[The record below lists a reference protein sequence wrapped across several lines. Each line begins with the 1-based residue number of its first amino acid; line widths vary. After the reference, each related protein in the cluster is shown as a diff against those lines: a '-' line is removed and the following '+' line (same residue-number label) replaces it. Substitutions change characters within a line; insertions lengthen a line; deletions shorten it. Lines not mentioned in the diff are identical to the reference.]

1 MPTNAFLSY
10 SRDDGPQ
17 SRALYTAMTERG
29 LSVWRDQ
36 DEMEGGDR
44 FWEKI
49 ERAIENAGCLV
60 VILSP
65 NSEGSQ
71 QVRREVAYAES
82 KQIPIVPVLR
92 ARRVNQLDDWWKA
105 RVGELDAIE
114 TKNITGAIKEKI
126 AKAVR
131 RHAHR
136 VCQTVPV
143 FNMKGGVGKTTV
155 AAHLAAR
162 LNVLKAKRVLVVDL
176 DPQQNLTELL
186 LLPAE
191 LKKLQERHLTILGLF
206 EPRKIDTAYKD
217 SHAFDCD
224 FSSDQEISFDALL
237 KLCHPLQSNG
247 EGPLFDIIASQFQ
260 AIKYTELGLDR
271 QTAAIENFRISIQLL
286 KRRYDYVIVDC
297 NPAASLLT
305 RAALLVA
312 NRILAPIRPDDSARR
327 GLLFMQNAIDTFY
340 RPGRNID
347 ISVLFN
353 FVQENGPKEERQLI
367 NWLREGNVKQLPGM
381 DRFAGKYLSTEIP
394 ESRALRSRYVT
405 LRSVA
410 PQGLFM
416 GLLEKVRPGTSGERA
431 LKDLASEFCSLV
443 EQDGM
448 YVPKN
453 ENIA

>member
-1 MPTNAFLSY
+1 MTTNAFLSY
-10 SRDDGPQ
+10 SREDRRQ
-17 SRALYTAMTERG
+17 SKVLYDAMTERG

-36 DEMEGGDR
+36 NEIEGGER
-44 FWEKI
+44 FWSKI
-49 ERAIENAGCLV
+49 ERAIDHAGCVV

-65 NSEGSQ
+65 NSERSQ
-71 QVRREVAYAES
+71 QVRREVAHAES
-82 KQIPIVPVLR
+82 KAVPIVPVLR
-92 ARRVNQLDDWWKA
+92 ARRVDQLDDWWKA
-105 RVGELDAIE
+105 RVGELNAIE
-114 TKNITGAIKEKI
+114 TINFTTAIKERI
-126 AKAVR
+126 ARAVR

-191 LKKLQERHLTILGLF
+191 LKKLQERHMTILGLF
-206 EPRKIDTAYKD
+206 EPRKIDTPYTDAD
-217 SHAFDCD
+217 AFDCD
-224 FSSDQEISFDALL
+224 FSSDQEASLESISR
-237 KLCHPLQSNG
+237 LCHPLQSNG
-247 EGPLFDIIASQFQ
+247 NGPLFDIIASQFQ

-271 QTAAIENFRISIQLL
+271 QMAAIENFAISIQLL

-297 NPAASLLT
+297 NPSASLLT
-305 RAALLVA
+305 RAALQVA
-312 NRILAPIRPDDSARR
+312 NRILAPVRPDDSARR
-327 GLLFMQNAIDTFY
+327 GLLFMQKSIDTFY
-340 RPGRNID
+340 RTRRSLE

-353 FVQENGPKEERQLI
+353 FVQENRPKEERQLI
-367 NWLREGNVKQLPGM
+367 EWLREGNVKQLPGM

-416 GLLEKVRPGTSGERA
+416 GLLERVRPGTSGERA
-431 LKDLASEFCSLV
+431 LKNLAGELCSLV
-443 EQDGM
+443 EQDGT
-448 YVPKN
+448 YVPEN
-453 ENIA
+453 EMSA